1 VGVQDDASPLG
12 SQVPGAQKWT
22 LMRECSAVLAELEVW
37 RSRKAQATS
46 EHGRLQA
53 RTLAYA
59 PSTFL
64 SALPPVGRLVSSAN
78 FLAARR
84 PRVRVCLRLA
94 VSAGKRPG
102 RAPTPARARPD
113 VSQAGLLRVAQ
124 EGERLRAE
132 CAQRAAEREALVG
145 ALRHA
150 CLDLGE
156 DAAAAA
162 AEVHPALARGWC
174 APHI

>member
-1 VGVQDDASPLG
+1 
-12 SQVPGAQKWT
+12 
-22 LMRECSAVLAELEVW
+22 
-37 RSRKAQATS
+37 
-46 EHGRLQA
+46 
-53 RTLAYA
+53 
-59 PSTFL
+59 
-64 SALPPVGRLVSSAN
+64 
-78 FLAARR
+78 
-84 PRVRVCLRLA
+84 
-94 VSAGKRPG
+94 
-102 RAPTPARARPD
+102 

-132 CAQRAAEREALVG
+132 CARRAAEREALVG

-174 APHI
+174 ALQT

>member
-1 VGVQDDASPLG
+1 LRRGGLAFGSACDWLSARASG
-12 SQVPGAQKWT
+12 
-22 LMRECSAVLAELEVW
+22 R
-37 RSRKAQATS
+37 AQADVAALRM
-46 EHGRLQA
+46 RL
-53 RTLAYA
+53 
-59 PSTFL
+59 
-64 SALPPVGRLVSSAN
+64 
-78 FLAARR
+78 
-84 PRVRVCLRLA
+84 
-94 VSAGKRPG
+94 G

>member
-1 VGVQDDASPLG
+1 LH
-12 SQVPGAQKWT
+12 T
-22 LMRECSAVLAELEVW
+22 LLPRTFQRCLLSAGWSAVQTSLRRGSLTFGSACDWLSA
-37 RSRKAQATS
+37 RASGRAQADVAALRM
-46 EHGRLQA
+46 RL
-53 RTLAYA
+53 
-59 PSTFL
+59 
-64 SALPPVGRLVSSAN
+64 
-78 FLAARR
+78 
-84 PRVRVCLRLA
+84 
-94 VSAGKRPG
+94 G

>member
-1 VGVQDDASPLG
+1 LH
-12 SQVPGAQKWT
+12 T
-22 LMRECSAVLAELEVW
+22 LLPRSFQRCLLSAGWSAVQTSLRRGGLAFGSACDWLSA
-37 RSRKAQATS
+37 RASGRAQADVAALRM
-46 EHGRLQA
+46 RL
-53 RTLAYA
+53 
-59 PSTFL
+59 
-64 SALPPVGRLVSSAN
+64 
-78 FLAARR
+78 
-84 PRVRVCLRLA
+84 
-94 VSAGKRPG
+94 G